1 MFMNSHS
8 EHMRLYHGSNQVVE
22 KPVILEPNRRMDFG
36 RGFYTTQSVVQAEKW
51 AKTVH
56 NREETGTPIV
66 SEYEYTESE
75 EVSVLRFDGPTNEW
89 FDFVEF
95 NRTEDSSH
103 DYDIVIGP
111 VADEGVFTVLY
122 RFETG
127 LITKEQAI
135 QQLESAK
142 LDGQILFHTDLSLGC
157 LRFVRH

>member
-1 MFMNSHS
+1 M
-8 EHMRLYHGSNQVVE
+8 
-22 KPVILEPNRRMDFG
+22 
-36 RGFYTTQSVVQAEKW
+36 
-51 AKTVH
+51 
-56 NREETGTPIV
+56 
-66 SEYEYTESE
+66 
-75 EVSVLRFDGPTNEW
+75 SVLRFDGPTNEW

-157 LRFVRH
+157 LRFVRHWGVERWIKSCSNASRGTSQTAS